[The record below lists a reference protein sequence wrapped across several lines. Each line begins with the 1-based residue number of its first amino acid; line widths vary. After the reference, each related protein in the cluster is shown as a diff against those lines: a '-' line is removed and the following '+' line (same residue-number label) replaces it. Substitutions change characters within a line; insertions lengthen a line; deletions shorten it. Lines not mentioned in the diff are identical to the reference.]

1 MFLPSYYSNYF
12 IMMSQLDSTMKKSV
26 SFSSIVRVWLIPTR
40 KELFA
45 ENLYNELWWSEKDFI
60 RFKIES
66 FDEMT
71 KLKRKHP
78 DINRYQIL
86 KLLYQP
92 GNISFNESNF

>member
-1 MFLPSYYSNYF
+1 MFLPGYYSNYF
-12 IMMSQLDSTMKKSV
+12 LIGSQLNSIIKKSIT
-26 SFSSIVRVWLIPTR
+26 FSTEVKVILIPSR
-40 KELFA
+40 KELFDA
-45 ENLYNELWWSEKDFI
+45 NLYNELWWSKKDFI

-71 KLKRKHP
+71 KMKKKHFG
-78 DINRYQIL
+78 ITREEVL